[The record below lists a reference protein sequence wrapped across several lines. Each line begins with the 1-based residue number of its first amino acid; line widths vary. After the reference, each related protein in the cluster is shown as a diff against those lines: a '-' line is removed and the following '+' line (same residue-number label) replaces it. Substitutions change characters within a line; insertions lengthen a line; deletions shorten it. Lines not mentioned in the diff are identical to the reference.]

1 MREALFI
8 KKNKDKW
15 QAYQNEPASSPDE
28 TAERFVNLIDDL
40 SYAKTFY
47 PKSEVTNWINGVA
60 ATIYQSI
67 YKNKK
72 ENWSRIFKFW
82 KYDLPHLFKQYQK
95 VLLFTTI
102 VFVCFVAIGALAS
115 KSDPEFIRGVLGDRY
130 VNMTEKNIESGDPF
144 GVYKDDS
151 KFSMFIRIAFN
162 NIKVAFITFISGLTL
177 GIFTIKLLWSNGVM
191 LGTFQQIFFAHGLG
205 LQSILVVWIHGTI
218 EISSIVIAGAA
229 GFIVARSILFPKTFT
244 RLQSFKKGM
253 KDAAKIMLALIP
265 FFIIAAFLESYI
277 THLMS
282 ARFDGKSTV
291 FIPEWV
297 SVIILAGSAYL
308 ILWYF
313 VFWPIKLHKQ
323 GYNPAEQSVAD
334 RLIHVDA

>member
-8 KKNKDKW
+8 KRNKDKW
-15 QAYQNEPASSPDE
+15 QTYQSEPASSPDE

-47 PKSEVTNWINGVA
+47 PKSDVTKWINGVA
-60 ATIYQSI
+60 ASIYQSI
-67 YKNKK
+67 YQNKK
-72 ENWSRIFKFW
+72 ENFSRILKFW

-102 VFVCFVAIGALAS
+102 VFASFVAVGAIAS
-115 KSDPEFIRGVLGDRY
+115 KSDPEFIRGILGDRY

-162 NIKVAFITFISGLTL
+162 NIKVSFFTFLSGLTL
-177 GIFTIKLLWSNGVM
+177 GLGTFKLLWDNGLM
-191 LGTFQQIFFAHGLG
+191 LGSFQQMFFAHGLG

-229 GFIVARSILFPKTFT
+229 GFIVARSIIFPKTFT

-253 KDAAKIMLALIP
+253 RDAAKIMLALIP
-265 FFIIAAFLESYI
+265 FFIVAAFLESYI

-297 SVIILAGSAYL
+297 SVLILGASTFV

-313 VFWPIKLHKQ
+313 VFWPIILHKR
-323 GYNPAEQSVAD
+323 GYDPSEKTTVD
-334 RLIHVDA
+334 RLINIDA